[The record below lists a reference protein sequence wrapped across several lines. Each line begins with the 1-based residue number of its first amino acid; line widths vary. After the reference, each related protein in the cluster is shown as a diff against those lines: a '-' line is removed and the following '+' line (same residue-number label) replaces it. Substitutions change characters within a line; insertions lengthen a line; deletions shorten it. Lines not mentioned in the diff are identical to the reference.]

1 MSITSIG
8 SSSYSMG
15 QMTAMWRQSASSGMS
30 AQKSSDAGPGA
41 PPDPGEI
48 FSNLDNDSSGG
59 LSQTEF
65 QTLADKISEATGED
79 LDVEELFATYDEDE
93 DGVLSET
100 EAQAVMDDY
109 RPEGPPPPPPE
120 GMMDGMPGGPPPDLF
135 GEADEDE
142 DGAIDETEAQTL
154 VDFINQATG
163 EELDVGEFLASYDE
177 DGDGVL
183 SEAETQAAME
193 AYRPEDPQS
202 AASESTA
209 QAADFSSEITAAI
222 ENYAKMAAL
231 GQPAQM
237 MAMLSGS
244 DANSAEA
251 LFSINTSA

>member
-15 QMTAMWRQSASSGMS
+15 QMTAIWRQSASSGMS
-30 AQKSSDAGPGA
+30 AQKASDMSPGV
-41 PPDPGEI
+41 PPDPGEL
-48 FSNLDNDSSGG
+48 FNNLDNNSSGS

-100 EAQAVMDDY
+100 ETQAVMEDF
-109 RPEGPPPPPPE
+109 RPEGPPPPPPG
-120 GMMDGMPGGPPPDLF
+120 GMMNGMQGGPPPDFF

-142 DGAIDETEAQTL
+142 DGAINETEAQTL

-163 EELDVGEFLASYDE
+163 EELDVENFLAAYDE

-183 SEAETQAAME
+183 NESETQTAME
-193 AYRPEDPQS
+193 TKRPDDPQPAPENGS
-202 AASESTA
+202 
-209 QAADFSSEITAAI
+209 QAMGLSSELTAAI
-222 ENYAKMAAL
+222 ENYVKMAAL

-237 MAMLSGS
+237 MTMLSGS
-244 DANSAEA
+244 NANSAEA
-251 LFSINTSA
+251 LFSINTSV